1 VSHHTSSCPHENKNR
16 RAISST
22 SGSSSFLLIELK
34 PKVTDSGEARLS
46 LARSTDDRR
55 VSFADAATIVDK
67 IALIAK
73 KDWNLDFI
81 LVASHDALPEEVKAA
96 IAENYGKNTKA
107 KGVVHHCFSKIIG
120 IYFSCWLSFVSCRTI
135 VKNVAGQP

>member
-1 VSHHTSSCPHENKNR
+1 VRLPAACHV
-16 RAISST
+16 ISST

-107 KGVVHHCFSKIIG
+107 KGVVHHCLSKIIG
-120 IYFSCWLSFVSCRTI
+120 RCFSCWLSLVSRRSI
-135 VKNVAGQP
+135 VENFARQP